1 MFGHAAQPSRVYV
14 FGAGA
19 RVEKAG
25 RVQEQLDRARRYRN
39 ALVGLKLWRRDRT
52 EAALDAAVPE

>member
-1 MFGHAAQPSRVYV
+1 
-14 FGAGA
+14 
-19 RVEKAG
+19 VEKAG